1 MGSIWIIKPIKL
13 EEKWGKSLKDECE
26 SSWKYEPWFIVA
38 NIRTLVTDKFLEI
51 RNVLW
56 RKAKIKIVG
65 EHLEVKKEKINLGQ
79 KLVHFEPFFCML
91 NLKMQ

>member
-56 RKAKIKIVG
+56 R
-65 EHLEVKKEKINLGQ
+65 
-79 KLVHFEPFFCML
+79 
-91 NLKMQ
+91 